1 MPYARSGALRLR
13 YEITGRG
20 PAVLVILGQGRSLE
34 AGWRT
39 VERLSPSFRVLTFD
53 HRDVGRSDHSAWPY
67 AVAQM
72 AEDAVA
78 VLDAAGERRA
88 HVYGHSLG
96 GMVAQELALGHG
108 DRVGALIL
116 GATTPGGP
124 LAVPQDPEALTFFAR
139 AGAMGREEAEWAA
152 VPYSYG
158 ERTRRKHGDRIAEDI
173 ARRLS
178 QPRGTFGYV
187 WETFTYLHQVAAAAA
202 HITFNRLRGI
212 AAPTLV
218 VHGAQD
224 RIQSPKNAHMLAES
238 IPGAELTLWPEAGHL
253 FVTDEPAAEDDIAR
267 FLQRHAG
274 TLDDRETHDGAG
286 TGAHVKT
293 PGR

>member
-1 MPYARSGALRLR
+1 MPYARSGALRLY

-20 PAVLVILGQGRSLE
+20 PAVLVILGQGMSLE
-34 AGWRT
+34 AGWRS
-39 VERLSPSFRVLTFD
+39 VERLSQSFRVLTFD
-53 HRDVGRSDHSAWPY
+53 QRDVGRSDYSPWPY

-96 GMVAQELALGHG
+96 GMVAQELALNNRE
-108 DRVGALIL
+108 RVGALVL

-124 LAVPQDPEALTFFAR
+124 TAVPQDPEALTFFAR

-158 ERTRRKHGDRIAEDI
+158 ERTRRKHGDRISEDI
-173 ARRLS
+173 ARRLGH
-178 QPRGTFGYV
+178 PRNAFAYV
-187 WETFTYLHQVAAAAA
+187 SETFTYLHQVAAAAA
-202 HITFNRLRGI
+202 HITFNRLGQI
-212 AAPTLV
+212 EAPTLV

-224 RIQSPKNAHMLAES
+224 RIQSPENARILAES
-238 IPGAELTLWPEAGHL
+238 IPGAELMLWPEAGHL
-253 FVTDEPAAEDDIAR
+253 FVTDEPAADREIAL

-274 TLDDRETHDGAG
+274 ALDDRETHNDRAG
-286 TGAHVKT
+286 FARRGH
-293 PGR
+293 